1 MSFFTRR
8 SITSFLSLSISSIMI
23 LPTSAGMTIIFT
35 LLCFPLLVFSSPIS
49 SGNFDHHKR
58 VIAANSHSLAKRF
71 DNARYTWYDITT
83 GEYVT
88 CLLRYYHSWINSLR
102 TACGQWYQKSDY
114 VSCLIRSTKQHTN
127 SRLGC
132 CTWRS
137 SRCTFF
143 CYAFVK
149 IKLYLAIRWGWKLL

>member
-1 MSFFTRR
+1 
-8 SITSFLSLSISSIMI
+8 MI

-83 GEYVT
+83 GE
-88 CLLRYYHSWINSLR
+88 

-114 VSCLIRSTKQHTN
+114 VVALDAQQYGGGENCFKQISISANGKTTTAQIVDECPSCPWGALDVSEG
-127 SRLGC
+127 LFE
-132 CTWRS
+132 
-137 SRCTFF
+137 FF
-143 CYAFVK
+143 APLDAGEIYGSWNF
-149 IKLYLAIRWGWKLL
+149 I